1 MAKYQNQNQNKYS
14 KLLQFCAVGLLI
26 GISQSCGTTN
36 TANFKQNQQPDN
48 NSQLTSTTSSP
59 LLTKSPQANTD
70 NTTVNLAESFN
81 NSTVTTI
88 NELLTQLPPNNR
100 ERLTRRWEQLRNFAE
115 SRGFQVGPS
124 SALGRSIDQLA
135 GTKIPENLAEL
146 AKEQNFRAR
155 QILESLEQS
164 PGQRFSVCATDAVSF
179 NWRDV
184 GIVTPV
190 RDQGECGSCWAF
202 AALAAFESSALYH
215 NNLTSS
221 QVGGLADASE
231 QHLLSCSG
239 AGSCQGGWY
248 GPVFDFMIEKGNLP
262 ERVFR
267 YQGEDTTCRFQ
278 RNSPLKAATWGY
290 VSDDGGTPSVSLM
303 KQALCKHGPVVSSVH
318 MTDAFNAYKGGV
330 FNENA
335 FGEPNHAVTII
346 GWDDNKGAWL
356 VKNSWGTDWGEDGYM
371 WIDYNSNRIGYGAA
385 WVDARKYRI
394 PRRSPRN

>member
-1 MAKYQNQNQNKYS
+1 MTKYQYQYQNKYS
-14 KLLQFCAVGLLI
+14 KLLQLCVVGLLI
-26 GISQSCGTTN
+26 GISQGCASN
-36 TANFKQNQQPDN
+36 TVKFKKHQQPDN
-48 NSQLTSTTSSP
+48 NSQPTITLTP
-59 LLTKSPQANTD
+59 LLVKSSQTNTKN
-70 NTTVNLAESFN
+70 
-81 NSTVTTI
+81 TTI
-88 NELLTQLPPNNR
+88 NLATSPETSTPKTIQEFVTQLPPINR
-100 ERLTRRWEQLRNFAE
+100 EALTKRWEQLRNFAE

-135 GTKIPENLAEL
+135 GTQIPENLAEL
-146 AKEQNFRAR
+146 AQQQNFRAR

-164 PGQRFSVCATDAVSF
+164 PGQRFSSCATDAVSF

-215 NNLTSS
+215 NNLTYS
-221 QVGGLADASE
+221 QVGALADGSE

-239 AGSCQGGWY
+239 AGTCKGGWY
-248 GPVFDFMIEKGNLP
+248 GPVFNFMIEKGNLP
-262 ERVFR
+262 ERAFR

-290 VSDDGGTPSVSLM
+290 VSDDGGIPSVSQM

-318 MTDAFNAYKGGV
+318 MTDMFNAYQGGV
-330 FNENA
+330 FNQNA
-335 FGEPNHAVTII
+335 FGKPNHAVTII
-346 GWDDNKGAWL
+346 GWDDEKGAWL

-371 WIDYNSNRIGYGAA
+371 WIDYNSNGIGYGAA
-385 WVDARKYRI
+385 WVDARKYRM
-394 PRRSPRN
+394 PRRNASN